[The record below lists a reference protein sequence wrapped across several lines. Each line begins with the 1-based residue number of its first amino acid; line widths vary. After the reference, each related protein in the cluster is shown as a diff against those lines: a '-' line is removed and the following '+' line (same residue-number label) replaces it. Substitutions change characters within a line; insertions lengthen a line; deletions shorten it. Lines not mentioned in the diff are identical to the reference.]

1 MYCRCF
7 RNYTQ
12 MDEFIRLKTPVKSIK
27 KDPVTV
33 NIEIENLEELITM
46 QTLFSTARIRFE
58 EAQI

>member
-1 MYCRCF
+1 
-7 RNYTQ
+7 

-33 NIEIENLEELITM
+33 NIKIEIDKFVEELITM
-46 QTLFSTARIRFE
+46 PTLFSTARIRFE